1 MTTATRFTS
10 YFEPWLD
17 YSHPLVRQLAFAL
30 ASPNLIQNTPDE
42 LLLNHHFSWHT
53 PDFWSQQ
60 YLHYQPRLRQLDQHP
75 EILTAFFAPLKS
87 TRLGLKFEYLIWFWL
102 RDQDYHC
109 YQLLGHSLQII
120 EGRNTLGELDFLVLN
135 RDTQCVEHWE
145 VALKYYL
152 AEEDLSLAHWYG
164 LNRDDTLFKKLNH
177 FSQQQFKFTHA
188 AEQQIEKRIAVV
200 KGQFYLPSQQR
211 DANLPEWVNPLRRI
225 GHWGHQLY
233 AQHYSRLNRQEW
245 LCPDFQRDRSNCT
258 WWTNGLYYNFNHND
272 FYMYRQA
279 PALHSNVT
287 KK

>member
-1 MTTATRFTS
+1 MHNTETWTTHFQHYNAR
-10 YFEPWLD
+10 
-17 YSHPLVRQLAFAL
+17 
-30 ASPNLIQNTPDE
+30 
-42 LLLNHHFSWHT
+42 LLH
-53 PDFWSQQ
+53 
-60 YLHYQPRLRQLDQHP
+60 LDQHP
-75 EILTAFFAPLKS
+75 QELEVFLQQLKS
-87 TRLGLKFEYLIWFWL
+87 TRLGLRFEMYIWFWL
-102 RDQDYHC
+102 LDHSYHP
-109 YQLLGHSLQII
+109 YELLGHSIQKIA
-120 EGRNTLGELDFLVLN
+120 GPKTLGELDFLLRN
-135 RDTQCVEHWE
+135 TESNKIEHWE

-152 AEEDLSLAHWYG
+152 AEADLSLAHWYG

-211 DANLPEWVNPLRRI
+211 DATLPEWVNPLRRI